1 MAEPLS
7 DSYRPDMS
15 LKVEFGNSLVV
26 CYFRFDRERIRD
38 MRQPPTSLS
47 ARLFRLA
54 GRDSSAMNT
63 SEFLMISAAI
73 VPDRTAM
80 VFEGKRTTFEELQ
93 SRVNRLA
100 SALVA
105 IGVSAGDRVAVLQ
118 VNTDSVIETY
128 FAAAKLDAVFV
139 PLNFRARADEVAYMV
154 NDSGP
159 KALLAGERYI
169 DMVESVSSQLESVER
184 LIAMDEPREG
194 WLSYADMIEETE
206 EEDLW
211 PLSDDD
217 DLSVLMF
224 TAGTTGFPK
233 GVMLSHNSFSS
244 YILSN
249 VSPAD
254 PEVEESNILTVPL
267 YHIAGMQAMMS
278 AIYGGRSLIIQRQF
292 EAGEW
297 MQLVENER
305 ADRAMVV
312 PTMLKMLMDHQDFH
326 NHDMSSLRV
335 ITYGAA
341 PMPVEVIRR
350 AIVEFPNAQFINAFG
365 QTETAATITML
376 PPEDH
381 VLKGSPAEVERKLKR
396 LASIGKPLADV
407 EVRIVDENGA
417 DVTGGETGE
426 IVARG
431 DRLMKGYWGQE
442 SATAETIRGGW
453 LFTGDLGYMD
463 EDGYIFLAG
472 RAKDFIK
479 RGGEMISPEEVEQ
492 VLHSHPDID
501 EAAII
506 GVPDLDWGERVRALV
521 VARPGRN
528 VDESD
533 VIEFCRQRMSSFK
546 KPESV
551 VVLSELP
558 RNPLGKVLKRVLRE
572 DHSYPVEAGG

>member
-1 MAEPLS
+1 
-7 DSYRPDMS
+7 
-15 LKVEFGNSLVV
+15 
-26 CYFRFDRERIRD
+26 
-38 MRQPPTSLS
+38 
-47 ARLFRLA
+47 
-54 GRDSSAMNT
+54 MNT

-80 VFEGKRTTFEELQ
+80 VFEGKRTSFEELQ

-100 SALVA
+100 SALGA
-105 IGVSAGDRVAVLQ
+105 LGVSAGDRIAVLQ

-128 FAAAKLDAVFV
+128 FAATKLDAVFV
-139 PLNFRARADEVAYMV
+139 PLNFRARADEIAYMV

-159 KALLAGERYI
+159 KVLLAGSRYTA
-169 DMVESVSSQLESVER
+169 MVESIAPQLESVEH
-184 LIAMDEPREG
+184 LIAMDEPRDG
-194 WLSYADMIEETE
+194 WLSYMGMIEESE
-206 EEDLW
+206 ESDLW
-211 PLSDDD
+211 PLSDDE
-217 DLSVLMF
+217 DLTVLMF

-254 PEVEESNILTVPL
+254 PEIDESNILTVPL

-278 AIYGGRSLIIQRQF
+278 AIYGGRRLIIQRQF
-292 EAGEW
+292 EPIEW
-297 MQLVENER
+297 MQLVETER

-312 PTMLKMLMDHQDFH
+312 PTMLKMLMDHQDF
-326 NHDMSSLRV
+326 NRHDMSSLQV

-381 VLKGSPAEVERKLKR
+381 VLNGSAAEVERKLRR

-521 VARPGRN
+521 VARPGCD
-528 VDESD
+528 VDETD
-533 VIEFCRQRMSSFK
+533 VIEFCRQRMASFK

-558 RNPLGKVLKRVLRE
+558 RNPLGKVLKRVLRDE
-572 DHSYPVEAGG
+572 HSYPVAEGS

>member
-1 MAEPLS
+1 MVEFS
-7 DSYRPDMS
+7 DSLM
-15 LKVEFGNSLVV
+15 V
-26 CYFRFDRERIRD
+26 CYLRFGRERIRAA
-38 MRQPPTSLS
+38 RQPPIDP
-47 ARLFRLA
+47 ARLFGLA
-54 GRDSSAMNT
+54 GRDSDVMNT

-80 VFEGKRTTFEELQ
+80 VFEGRRTTFEELQ

-100 SALVA
+100 SALGAV
-105 IGVSAGDRVAVLQ
+105 GVSAGDRIAVLQ

-139 PLNFRARADEVAYMV
+139 PLNFRARADEIAYMV

-159 KALLAGERYI
+159 KALLAGGRYM
-169 DMVESVSSQLESVER
+169 DMVESISDQLESVESR
-184 LIAMDEPREG
+184 IAMDEPREG
-194 WLSYADMIEETE
+194 WLSYTDMINGSEEA
-206 EEDLW
+206 DLW

-254 PEVEESNILTVPL
+254 PDVEESNILTVPL

-292 EAGEW
+292 EPAEW
-297 MQLVENER
+297 MGLVESER

-312 PTMLKMLMDHQDFH
+312 PTMLKMLMDHEDFH
-326 NHDMSSLRV
+326 RHDMSSLRV

-381 VLKGSPAEVERKLKR
+381 VLDGSPDEVERKLRR

-407 EVRIVDENGA
+407 EVRIVDENGD
-417 DVTGGETGE
+417 DVSGGDTGE

-472 RAKDFIK
+472 RARDFIK

-492 VLHSHPDID
+492 ALHSHPDID

-521 VARPGRN
+521 VAKPGRE
-528 VDESD
+528 VDEAD
-533 VIEFCRQRMSSFK
+533 VIEFCRQRMASFK

-572 DHSYPVEAGG
+572 EHSYPVE

>member
-1 MAEPLS
+1 
-7 DSYRPDMS
+7 
-15 LKVEFGNSLVV
+15 
-26 CYFRFDRERIRD
+26 
-38 MRQPPTSLS
+38 
-47 ARLFRLA
+47 
-54 GRDSSAMNT
+54 MNT

-80 VFEGKRTTFEELQ
+80 VFEGKRTTFDELQ

-100 SALVA
+100 SALGA
-105 IGVSAGDRVAVLQ
+105 LGVSAGDRIAVLQ

-128 FAAAKLDAVFV
+128 FAATKLDAVFV
-139 PLNFRARADEVAYMV
+139 PLNFRARADEIAYMV

-159 KALLAGERYI
+159 KAVLAGSRYTE
-169 DMVESVSSQLESVER
+169 MVESISSQLESVEH

-194 WLSYADMIEETE
+194 WLTYSDMIEESE
-206 EEDLW
+206 EADLW

-217 DLSVLMF
+217 DLTVLMF

-254 PEVEESNILTVPL
+254 PEIDESNILTVPL

-278 AIYGGRSLIIQRQF
+278 AIYGGRRLIIQRQF
-292 EAGEW
+292 EPTEW
-297 MQLVENER
+297 MRLVETEQ

-312 PTMLKMLMDHQDFH
+312 PTMLKMLMDHEDFH
-326 NHDMSSLRV
+326 KHDMNSLQV

-381 VLKGSPAEVERKLKR
+381 MLNGSPDEVERKLRR

-407 EVRIVDENGA
+407 EVRIVNENGE
-417 DVTGGETGE
+417 DVSGGETGE

-521 VARPGRN
+521 VARPGCN
-528 VDESD
+528 VVETD
-533 VIEFCRQRMSSFK
+533 VIEFCRQRMASFK
-546 KPESV
+546 KPESI

-558 RNPLGKVLKRVLRE
+558 RNPLGKVLKRVLRDE
-572 DHSYPVEAGG
+572 HSYPVEEGE

>member
-1 MAEPLS
+1 MA
-7 DSYRPDMS
+7 
-15 LKVEFGNSLVV
+15 
-26 CYFRFDRERIRD
+26 
-38 MRQPPTSLS
+38 S
-47 ARLFRLA
+47 AWLFRPA

-80 VFEGKRTTFEELQ
+80 VFEDKRTTFEELQ

-100 SALVA
+100 SALGA
-105 IGVSAGDRVAVLQ
+105 LGVSAGDRIAVLQ

-159 KALLAGERYI
+159 KALLVGGRYL
-169 DMVESVSSQLESVER
+169 DMVESISPQLDSVEH
-184 LIAMDEPREG
+184 IVAMDEPKDG
-194 WLSYADMIEETE
+194 WLSYSDMIENSE
-206 EEDLW
+206 EADLW

-254 PEVEESNILTVPL
+254 PEIEESNILTVPL

-292 EAGEW
+292 EAREW
-297 MQLVENER
+297 MTLVETER

-312 PTMLKMLMDHQDFH
+312 PTMLKMLMDHEDFH
-326 NHDMSSLRV
+326 NHDMSSLQV

-381 VLKGSPAEVERKLKR
+381 VLNGSPEEVERKLRR

-407 EVRIVDENGA
+407 EVRIVDENGE
-417 DVTGGETGE
+417 DVPDRETGE

-442 SATAETIRGGW
+442 SATAETIRNGW

-472 RAKDFIK
+472 RARDFIK

-521 VARPGRN
+521 VARPGRE

-533 VIEFCRQRMSSFK
+533 VIEFCRQRMASFK

-558 RNPLGKVLKRVLRE
+558 RNPLGKVLKRVLRDE
-572 DHSYPVEAGG
+572 HSYPVEEGG